1 MCSCDMEG
9 YSHFSLLELSI
20 QSLVREGGNSA
31 LCEKIA
37 SIPNNLKVSYPW
49 GPYRAS
55 AVYQTMNSEVDCDGR
70 RCMLRYNVTTQVVN
84 IAKVGFNLR
93 GLYGLGGRLLTGT
106 FSHTTLWG
114 QVGKSCS

>member
-1 MCSCDMEG
+1 MEG

-37 SIPNNLKVSYPW
+37 SIPNNLKVRIL
-49 GPYRAS
+49 GDLIGRLLFIR
-55 AVYQTMNSEVDCDGR
+55 TMNSEVDCDGR

-84 IAKVGFNLR
+84 IAEVGF
-93 GLYGLGGRLLTGT
+93 
-106 FSHTTLWG
+106 
-114 QVGKSCS
+114 